1 MNNLLETLAIS
12 LSSHGK
18 EAVRIADFAGDFRGL
33 SKGLAGSYSV
43 NPDIYS
49 QKASLER
56 FGTFSAVPS
65 DEDKPVSGDG
75 RGKYRNLNS
84 AAEFLRFVNQDS
96 DSQGRIVDAWSSE
109 HHTSQPH
116 LAMGRPVLLGD
127 VSLDSLSLERRDP
140 DSNPHGRIPTIETL
154 LKRAARLEALD
165 VDTAVP
171 PVYATA
177 RGEVA
182 GGLRLLQEAAK
193 IAYDWS
199 ESRNALTPELALE
212 KARHKLGTAWLK
224 RGVLVGALALAG
236 CSLRVSPSISSTPDG
251 VGGNTPSSSEV
262 NSATVVPSAAAT
274 EIPTFTSTE
283 MPSPTPGG
291 PVGFEVTSTP
301 AGGTGMPGS
310 VVETLTP
317 NPPTSTP
324 EASTEVIRP
333 PTVQEMRKLD
343 AGGAIPDYAQPYYDA
358 LTAEIPRIAKQLKVK
373 TSDVSVHIV
382 NNGLAGQSFR
392 WGGWISIDGQGVAW
406 PVDANGVLSPY
417 PASYKPTDPL
427 KPEGAVTF
435 DDKAFTWSLVGSSG
449 DQMGFAGTK
458 PMIMGGLGTAMV
470 DGKKVD
476 TFGQYL
482 LPGGVSPELAAQ
494 LDSAVWQ
501 RLDAITEIKS
511 YPICKIENYDK
522 CVIPVEDLLNG
533 DYLKWLETLS
543 QPFDATNL
551 KQVPFVFLQ
560 EQEGNLIVYDM
571 THTPNFS
578 DPATRPFRRDVT
590 SGVAYVTYDGVQVPY
605 LIRPIEFYDPKDPTH
620 NKWVITLKSYYGSIN
635 PVTGQYTPI
644 PNVSAFV
651 KEDIA
656 MWKSSMNTTP
666 ILTSPVV
673 QISNSVDPLIQKV
686 FDANPDIQQWFK
698 DFESGADMGAL
709 SRGGVLVLT
718 EDYSGGSIYK

>member
-1 MNNLLETLAIS
+1 MNQDMNNLMETLAIS
-12 LSSHGK
+12 LDSHGK
-18 EAVRIADFAGDFRGL
+18 EAVRIVDFASDFRGL
-33 SKGLAGSYSV
+33 SRALAGAYGID
-43 NPDIYS
+43 PDIYS

-56 FGTFSAVPS
+56 SRTFSAV
-65 DEDKPVSGDG
+65 GG
-75 RGKYRNLNS
+75 GYRNLNS
-84 AAEFLRFVNQDS
+84 ATEFLRFVNQDS
-96 DSQGRIVDAWSSE
+96 DSQRRIVDAWSSE

-182 GGLRLLQEAAK
+182 GGLRLLREAAK
-193 IAYDWS
+193 IAYDWN

-212 KARHKLGTAWLK
+212 RARHKLGTAWLK

-236 CSLRVSPSISSTPDG
+236 CSIRVSPTVSTPDG

-262 NSATVVPSAAAT
+262 NSASVVPSAAAT
-274 EIPTFTSTE
+274 EKPTLAPTEIPL
-283 MPSPTPGG
+283 PTPGG
-291 PVGFEVTSTP
+291 PVGFEIPNTLVVGTGTPGIGGAETSTP
-301 AGGTGMPGS
+301 H
-310 VVETLTP
+310 
-317 NPPTSTP
+317 PPTSTP
-324 EASTEVIRP
+324 EVSSEVIRP
-333 PTVQEMRKLD
+333 PTVQEMRKLN

-358 LTAEIPRIAKQLKVK
+358 MNAEVPRIAKQLKVK
-373 TSDVSVHIV
+373 TSDVSVLYAD
-382 NNGLAGQSFR
+382 NQLAQGAYR
-392 WGGWISIDGQGVAW
+392 WGLWVFVAGKGVAW

-427 KPEGAVTF
+427 KPEGAVKF

-458 PMIMGGLGTAMV
+458 PMIMDGSGTATV
-470 DGKKVD
+470 DGKSVD
-476 TFGQYL
+476 TYGQYL
-482 LPGGVSPELAAQ
+482 LPGGVSPTLAAQ
-494 LDSAVWQ
+494 LDSGVWQ

-686 FDANPDIQQWFK
+686 FDANPDIQQRFK